1 MSRFI
6 DELRDPW
13 GLLLGA
19 TAGGAAWAVSVHPA
33 GAAFV
38 GVAVWVTKAGIASF
52 QREPQPKG
60 STVTPG
66 SAEADWMWRANVA
79 AEAFTDMSASMA
91 QGPVA
96 DRVALMRPK
105 ADDAMA
111 TLLRL
116 AEHASQTGG
125 ALARLNPG
133 FLQGERDRLLQQR
146 QIAPPE
152 VATELDRALQSLNSQ
167 REVYDRLSS
176 TRARLLARL
185 ESGTLGLEG
194 LVARVVELS
203 AMSATG
209 SMERTKALD
218 ELAGELEGIRQGLHE
233 TEEIT
238 RRALDQ

>member
-38 GVAVWVTKAGIASF
+38 GVAVWLTKAGIAAF
-52 QREPQPKG
+52 QRKPQAKG
-60 STVTPG
+60 LTVTPG
-66 SAEADWMWRANVA
+66 SSEADWMRRATIA
-79 AEAFTDMSASMA
+79 AEAFADMSAAMA
-91 QGPVA
+91 EGPIA
-96 DRVALMRPK
+96 ERVVLMRPK

-111 TLLRL
+111 TLQRL
-116 AEHASQTGG
+116 AEHASQTGT
-125 ALARLNPG
+125 ALGRLNPG
-133 FLQGERDRLLQQR
+133 FLQNEHDRLQHQR
-146 QIAPPE
+146 RMATPE
-152 VATELDRALQSLNSQ
+152 VATELDRSLASLNSQ
-167 REVYDRLSS
+167 REVFERLSS
-176 TRARLLARL
+176 TRARLIARL

-209 SMERTKALD
+209 SLERTRALD

>member
-1 MSRFI
+1 MSRFT

-38 GVAVWVTKAGIASF
+38 GVAVWLTKAGIATF
-52 QREPQPKG
+52 QRKPKPQLR
-60 STVTPG
+60 VTPG
-66 SAEADWMWRANVA
+66 SSEADWMRRATIA
-79 AEAFTDMSASMA
+79 AEAFADMSAAMA
-91 QGPVA
+91 EGPIA
-96 DRVALMRPK
+96 ERVVLMRPK

-111 TLLRL
+111 TLQRL
-116 AEHASQTGG
+116 AEHASQTGT
-125 ALARLNPG
+125 ALGRLNPG
-133 FLQGERDRLLQQR
+133 FLQNEHDRLQHQR
-146 QIAPPE
+146 RMATPE
-152 VATELDRALQSLNSQ
+152 VAAELDRSLASLNSQ
-167 REVYDRLSS
+167 REVFERLSS
-176 TRARLLARL
+176 TRARLIARL

-209 SMERTKALD
+209 SLERTKALD